1 MKRITTLLLS
11 CLVSTGP
18 LLAQQ
23 GVTQCG
29 TPTGQAPF
37 PLQSYKELPDPVT
50 PSEKEWVAVKTP
62 QVQWG
67 NTDTRYAK
75 HVDPMIPSQKS
86 VTRDG
91 FRGEKLHA
99 QAGVPIWKG

>member
-50 PSEKEWVAVKTP
+50 PSGRSGRQSKLLRCNGE
-62 QVQWG
+62 
-67 NTDTRYAK
+67 
-75 HVDPMIPSQKS
+75 IPIPGMQNMLS
-86 VTRDG
+86 
-91 FRGEKLHA
+91 
-99 QAGVPIWKG
+99 P

>member
-37 PLQSYKELPDPVT
+37 PIQFYKELPDPVA
-50 PSEKEWVAVKTP
+50 PFEKEWAAVKAL
-62 QVQWG
+62 
-67 NTDTRYAK
+67 RYNGE
-75 HVDPMIPSQKS
+75 IPIPGM
-86 VTRDG
+86 RNMPY
-91 FRGEKLHA
+91 L
-99 QAGVPIWKG
+99 

>member
-37 PLQSYKELPDPVT
+37 PIQSYKELPDPVA
-50 PSEKEWVAVKTP
+50 PSEKEWAAVKAP

-67 NTDTRYAK
+67 NTDTPVCETCRTCDPAAEKHYAGG
-75 HVDPMIPSQKS
+75 MA
-86 VTRDG
+86 R
-91 FRGEKLHA
+91 
-99 QAGVPIWKG
+99 

>member
-37 PLQSYKELPDPVT
+37 PIQSYKELPDPVA
-50 PSEKEWVAVKTP
+50 PSEKRMGGSQSPSGTMGKYRYPVCETCRTCDPVAEKH
-62 QVQWG
+62 
-67 NTDTRYAK
+67 YAGG
-75 HVDPMIPSQKS
+75 MA
-86 VTRDG
+86 R
-91 FRGEKLHA
+91 
-99 QAGVPIWKG
+99 

>member
-29 TPTGQAPF
+29 TPTGQARSPSSLIKNC
-37 PLQSYKELPDPVT
+37 PIRLLLP
-50 PSEKEWVAVKTP
+50 KNEWAAVKAPSGTM
-62 QVQWG
+62 G
-67 NTDTRYAK
+67 KYRYPVCETCRTCDPAAEK
-75 HVDPMIPSQKS
+75 HY
-86 VTRDG
+86 
-91 FRGEKLHA
+91 
-99 QAGVPIWKG
+99 AGGMAR

>member
-37 PLQSYKELPDPVT
+37 PIQSYKSGCSFRKRMGGSQSPSGTMGKYRYPVCETCRTCDPAA
-50 PSEKEWVAVKTP
+50 EKH
-62 QVQWG
+62 
-67 NTDTRYAK
+67 YAGG
-75 HVDPMIPSQKS
+75 MA
-86 VTRDG
+86 R
-91 FRGEKLHA
+91 
-99 QAGVPIWKG
+99 

>member
-37 PLQSYKELPDPVT
+37 PIQSYKELPDPVA
-50 PSEKEWVAVKTP
+50 PSEKEWAAVKAP

-75 HVDPMIPSQKS
+75 HAVPVIQPQKS
-86 VTRDG
+86 ITLEG
-91 FRGEKLHA
+91 
-99 QAGVPIWKG
+99 WT